1 MFSLMFQSVNL
12 FETYKKP
19 MDWFLFDRDLRH
31 KRVHIGNIGNIQR
44 KYTKKEVLKKI
55 KKTEKRTWSIS

>member
-31 KRVHIGNIGNIQR
+31 KRVNIGNIGNIQR
-44 KYTKKEVLKKI
+44 K
-55 KKTEKRTWSIS
+55 

>member
-19 MDWFLFDRDLRH
+19 MNWFLFDRDLRH
-31 KRVHIGNIGNIQR
+31 KRVNQEI
-44 KYTKKEVLKKI
+44 YKKRG
-55 KKTEKRTWSIS
+55 T